1 MHRSFLRSA
10 FGAAILTRRLFRL
23 RTTVAILTLVL
34 VWATSATS
42 VAAANPGHAAPANKT
57 LDWLGA
63 ADPTELLVL
72 TDGVV
77 QVSPSAD
84 VPTDYAAI
92 VALAADGLNR
102 GVAAGIYT
110 VDDQFAVNFT
120 KEGRGKARADI
131 ESMFGGCVKASD
143 LTVSWLGVRARTV
156 NTCQDGQPGG
166 GSLDPSV
173 TIQASPLGCGV
184 SMVGFILAAVA
195 LVLTPLGILFWL
207 TLGSTVFAW
216 IGIVDSCLDV
226 ITLQAQKINGWR
238 SCRLTFRV
246 TTRETWDCNPW
257 PWW

>member
-1 MHRSFLRSA
+1 M
-10 FGAAILTRRLFRL
+10 ILITRRLFRL
-23 RTTVAILTLVL
+23 RTSVAILALVL

-42 VAAANPGHAAPANKT
+42 VAAANPGQGAPANQT
-57 LDWLGA
+57 LDWLA
-63 ADPTELLVL
+63 SADPTKLLVL
-72 TDGVV
+72 TDAVV

-110 VDDQFAVNFT
+110 VDDQFAVTFT

-131 ESMFGGCVKASD
+131 ESMFGGCVRASD
-143 LTVSWLGVRARTV
+143 LTVSWLGVRASTV
-156 NTCQDGQPGG
+156 NTCRDGQAGG

-173 TIQASPLGCGV
+173 TIQASPLGCGL
-184 SMVGFILAAVA
+184 SMVGFILAATA
-195 LVLTPLGILFWL
+195 LVLTPLGLLFWL
-207 TLGSTVFAW
+207 ALGSTVFAW
-216 IGIVDSCLDV
+216 ISIVDSCLDV

-238 SCRLTFRV
+238 NCVLTYRD
-246 TTRETWDCNPW
+246 TTSETWDCSPW